1 MGVSP
6 CWPLSVLC
14 LCVCCLCV
22 TMFDKCR
29 SIISLSGASSMSQS
43 PLSQRNKTTKR
54 AVQLVVGDNGEEGKG
69 RGDKEKKRRGVGII
83 EGLHKIRGRGRNPL
97 LTMLDLFIYVNILL
111 FHWEYFTSF
120 FDHYIEQNI
129 YFYSF
134 RSSYSEIFCK
144 IAILNQC

>member
-1 MGVSP
+1 MG
-6 CWPLSVLC
+6 
-14 LCVCCLCV
+14 
-22 TMFDKCR
+22 
-29 SIISLSGASSMSQS
+29 
-43 PLSQRNKTTKR
+43 KR
-54 AVQLVVGDNGEEGKG
+54 ERGG
-69 RGDKEKKRRGVGII
+69 GDKEKKRRGVGII

-120 FDHYIEQNI
+120 FDHYKQSI
-129 YFYSF
+129 YFCSF